1 MPGAVYIERKK
12 NMTREVIGPRE
23 ESICVILL
31 NGHVVTLPSKY
42 LFIAVD
48 MYCSQLWLKNLLI
61 AVGSD

>member
-1 MPGAVYIERKK
+1 MA
-12 NMTREVIGPRE
+12 REVIGPRE